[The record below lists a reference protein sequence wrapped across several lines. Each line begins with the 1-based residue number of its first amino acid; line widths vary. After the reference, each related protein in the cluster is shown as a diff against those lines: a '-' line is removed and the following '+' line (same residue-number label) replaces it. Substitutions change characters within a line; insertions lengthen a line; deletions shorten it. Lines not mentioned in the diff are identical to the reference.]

1 MKRFRFSLLVA
12 LGLLIFTTTQFASSP
27 TSVQQGETAKTPANW
42 GSGPAGG
49 IPGVNAPQVVAG
61 PCGATTL
68 RFNEVPFQPVNGL
81 DVRGAQ
87 FSFFIGGGP
96 STDAN
101 YNSFGPG
108 TGIFVQDPTL
118 EGNAL
123 GTLVIDFP
131 TLTPYLSFGLA
142 RSIVG
147 PLTPGATVLLF
158 DMNGN
163 LIGSFPL
170 NTAVQPGGTFSEGE
184 FAYNNPATP
193 VRRAILLFPS
203 ANLASRFA
211 LDNLNYRAYDISLE
225 DVTTHDIFQF
235 NSITGDYEFVHC
247 ADGSMVFGRGG
258 AVRFGCSLSFGA
270 GGGNKG
276 GAAQVQASLN
286 TCSNVG
292 SATIKI
298 LPSGMTFTV
307 FDSNTM
313 NNTCTCGA
321 D

>member
-1 MKRFRFSLLVA
+1 MKRLGFILLVA
-12 LGLLIFTTTQFASSP
+12 LGFLIFTTTHFASSP

-49 IPGVNAPQVVAG
+49 VPDINGVQTVLG

-87 FSFFIGGGP
+87 FNFFIGGGP

-101 YNSFGPG
+101 YNSGGPG
-108 TGIFVQDPTL
+108 TGIFVQDPSL

-131 TLTPYLSFGLA
+131 ALTPYLSFGLA
-142 RSIVG
+142 RSTAD
-147 PLTPGATVLLF
+147 PLTPGATVMLF

-163 LIGSFPL
+163 LTGSFPL
-170 NTAVQPGGTFSEGE
+170 NTAVQTGGSFSEGQ
-184 FAYNNPATP
+184 FNYNSTATL

-203 ANLASRFA
+203 ANMAGRFA

-225 DVTTHDIFQF
+225 DGTTHDIFQF
-235 NSITGDYEFVHC
+235 NSMTGDYEFFHC
-247 ADGSMVFGRGG
+247 ADGSMVFGRAG
-258 AVRFGCSLSFGA
+258 AVRFGCNLFFGS
-270 GGGNKG
+270 KG
-276 GAAQVQASLN
+276 GSAEVQGSLN
-286 TCSNVG
+286 TCSNMG
-292 SATIKI
+292 RATIRI

-307 FDSNTM
+307 VDSNTM
-313 NNTCTCGA
+313 NNMCTCS
-321 D
+321 